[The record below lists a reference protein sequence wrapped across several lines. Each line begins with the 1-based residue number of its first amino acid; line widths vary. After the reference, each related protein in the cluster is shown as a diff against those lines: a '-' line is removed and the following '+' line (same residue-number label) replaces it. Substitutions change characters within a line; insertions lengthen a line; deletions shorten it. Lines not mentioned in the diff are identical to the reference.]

1 MRFLIQ
7 RVQNASVTVDGKISG
22 SIENG
27 FLVLI
32 GITNSDTKQTADTLI
47 KKLVNLRVFTDS
59 NDKMNLSIKDING
72 SLLLVS
78 QFTLYADCKHGNRPG
93 FTDAAKPEYAEEL
106 YNYVVRE
113 CKNQAIKVQTGEFG
127 ADMKVNL
134 LNDGPVTIMLDSND
148 LAKN

>member
-7 RVQNASVTVDGKISG
+7 WVQNASVTVDGKISG

-134 LNDGPVTIMLDSND
+134 LNEGPVTIMLDSND
-148 LAKN
+148 LVKD